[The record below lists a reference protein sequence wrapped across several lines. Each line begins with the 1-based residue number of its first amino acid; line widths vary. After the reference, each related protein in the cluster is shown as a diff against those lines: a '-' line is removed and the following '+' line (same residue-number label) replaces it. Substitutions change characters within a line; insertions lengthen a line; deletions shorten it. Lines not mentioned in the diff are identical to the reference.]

1 MGVYDEAGP
10 CDLTV
15 SRVVFKPHLGKR
27 VFKIMFETRA
37 QLLEVQRINFFF
49 FFLNSGKQER
59 TMRNRLP

>member
-37 QLLEVQRINFFF
+37 QLLEVQRIKLLFFF
-49 FFLNSGKQER
+49 F
-59 TMRNRLP
+59 